1 MIKDRELSN
10 KEQAQF
16 NYYLSKA
23 NELVA
28 GKLVSG
34 DNLKELNVVEK
45 IELCE
50 AIALFKECLKI
61 DLNAWKCMWA
71 IGLSYFLLGENE
83 DSAVWMNEAKKIN
96 PSIVND
102 MRQKQGKR

>member
-1 MIKDRELSN
+1 MMKDNKLTE
-10 KEQAQF
+10 KEQAQY

-28 GKLVSG
+28 DKLAPG
-34 DNLKELNVVEK
+34 DQLKELNVVEK
-45 IELCE
+45 IQLCE

-61 DLNAWKCMWA
+61 DANAWKCMWA

-83 DSAVWMNEAKKIN
+83 DSAVWLNEAKKIN
-96 PSIVND
+96 PSIINE
-102 MRQKQGKR
+102 MRQKQGGQ

>member
-1 MIKDRELSN
+1 MIKSRELSG

-16 NYYLSKA
+16 NYYLNKA
-23 NELVA
+23 NELVT

-34 DNLKELNVVEK
+34 DDLKELNVVEK

-61 DLNAWKCMWA
+61 DPSAWKCMWA
-71 IGLSYFLLGENE
+71 IGLSYYLMGENE
-83 DSAVWMNEAKKIN
+83 ESAVWLEKAKN
-96 PSIVND
+96 
-102 MRQKQGKR
+102 

>member
-1 MIKDRELSN
+1 MTKENELSS
-10 KEQAQF
+10 KEQTQF
-16 NYYLSKA
+16 NYYLNKA

-61 DLNAWKCMWA
+61 DPNAWKCMWA
-71 IGLSYFLLGENE
+71 IGLSYYLLGENE
-83 DSAVWMNEAKKIN
+83 DSAVWLEKAKEIN
-96 PSIVND
+96 PSIISE
-102 MRQKQGKR
+102 MKQKQGSQ

>member
-1 MIKDRELSN
+1 MTKENELSN

-16 NYYLSKA
+16 NYYLNKA

-28 GKLVSG
+28 GKLVPG

-61 DLNAWKCMWA
+61 DPNAWKCMWA
-71 IGLSYFLLGENE
+71 IGLSYYLLGENE
-83 DSAVWMNEAKKIN
+83 DSADWLEKAKKIN
-96 PSIVND
+96 PTIISE
-102 MRQKQGKR
+102 MKQKKVSR